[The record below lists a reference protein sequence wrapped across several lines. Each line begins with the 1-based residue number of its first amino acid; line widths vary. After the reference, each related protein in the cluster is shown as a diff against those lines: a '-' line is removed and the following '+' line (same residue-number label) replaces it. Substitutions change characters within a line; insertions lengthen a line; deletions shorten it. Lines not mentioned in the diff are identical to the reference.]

1 LITGRTRRV
10 AGSSLSF
17 LPLSWTNLPDLEI
30 SAHGWQNPSM
40 KTQRKRHGVSRTQT
54 LAVVLTLLPILLLG
68 CGDDGSVP
76 SYTTRFGQV
85 GEVTVFLE
93 VPLRFKQAEGVLLQV
108 LTWNSSGVWQI
119 RESIS
124 YRTLPGD
131 ENLDREK
138 GGPDEYAYL
147 IVQLHEKP
155 LDLFEEVV
163 PEVPGGC
170 RSGETRVSLT
180 IRDESRNADTTWVR
194 CSQGTL
200 ATLSTAEAG
209 PDSEAVRVIQAAIL
223 LRDFTVGR
231 NFLSAYRGSVPFGT
245 LDRAED
251 SGALLEA
258 PRTFMSRA
266 EGILETPE
274 GWVQF
279 WRDHTKD
286 PLAKPPIVDWANEMV
301 LVAAVGERSEA
312 GDSIEVRRVLQTG
325 DGTEV
330 PVFERIPG
338 DFCSPAAKD
347 HYPVHIVVS
356 PRTLLPIRFSD
367 PTPERVPC
375 GL

>member
-1 LITGRTRRV
+1 MKTRRIRSGV
-10 AGSSLSF
+10 GS
-17 LPLSWTNLPDLEI
+17 
-30 SAHGWQNPSM
+30 A
-40 KTQRKRHGVSRTQT
+40 QT
-54 LAVVLTLLPILLLG
+54 LAVVLALFVNLLLG

-76 SYTTRFGQV
+76 PYTTRYGQV

-93 VPLRFKQAEGVLLQV
+93 VPLRFKQGEGTLLQV

-131 ENLDREK
+131 ENLDRDE
-138 GGPDEYAYL
+138 GGPGEYAYL
-147 IVQLHEKP
+147 IVQLHEAP
-155 LDLFEEVV
+155 LDLFEKVV

-209 PDSEAVRVIQAAIL
+209 PDAEAVRVIQAAIL
-223 LRDFTVGR
+223 VRDFTVGR

-274 GWVQF
+274 GWAQF

-286 PLAKPPIVDWANEMV
+286 PGAKPPIVDWANEMV

-367 PTPERVPC
+367 LVTERVPC